1 MDRNR
6 NFFRLVWG
14 NGLHGRLCP
23 GIVAVAVLFGLFPD
37 SVSAKGTDT
46 LPLSAEKVPSRRL
59 SDYWERHPAGEAW
72 ADITRVSVPLM
83 ALSLAEA
90 PSKAS
95 MRNLRYDFIPPE
107 KGTVVR
113 VDDYLQYSPAVLMVG
128 LKACGYQGRSSW
140 GRMLVS
146 DAFSVAVM
154 AATVNAVKYSAKVMR
169 PDGSSR
175 NSFPSGHTATA
186 FMAATM
192 LHKEYGQT
200 RSLWFSV
207 GGYAAATATGVLR
220 MVNNR
225 HWLSDVLMGAGL
237 GIFSTE
243 LGYWLAD
250 LIFKEKGLK
259 MPVRP
264 EPEYDPLFR
273 PSFLSLSMGGKWV
286 PGLYACPQGTT
297 LSFRPGAFVAV
308 EGAYFF
314 SPSWGLGG
322 EVQVSDFT
330 VERDG
335 KASVERTDQYSAR
348 LGGYLS
354 VPVHE
359 RIRLGGKLGAGYAYS
374 SQDIFPGKAGAS
386 GRENAFELAAGVSF
400 TYMAYRNFGIRLYAD
415 YAFSAFPGVSFPG
428 GSEVGPVPGVAY
440 GRSWPYLHSVLVGGS
455 VSLFLGGKAFAP
467 SGPDREK
474 VGKREKKRR

>member
-1 MDRNR
+1 MGAMKGKFFLPAFFCFGDGSGNR
-6 NFFRLVWG
+6 RPRV
-14 NGLHGRLCP
+14 
-23 GIVAVAVLFGLFPD
+23 ILFLLGFLGFLPASVPAAETD
-37 SVSAKGTDT
+37 PVSVSAKKDSVVT
-46 LPLSAEKVPSRRL
+46 LPEYFEK
-59 SDYWERHPAGEAW
+59 HPAGAAW
-72 ADITRVSVPLM
+72 GDIVRVSVPLM
-83 ALSLAEA
+83 ALSFVEA

-95 MRNLRYDFIPPE
+95 IRDLRYDFIPPG

-146 DAFSVAVM
+146 DAFSVVLM
-154 AATVNAVKYSAKVMR
+154 AAAVNGVKYSAKVMR

-186 FMAATM
+186 FMTATM
-192 LHKEYGQT
+192 LHKEYGRT

-259 MPVRP
+259 TPVRP

-273 PSFLSLSMGGKWV
+273 PSFLSLSMGGKWI
-286 PGLYACPQGTT
+286 PGRYACPQGTN

-314 SPSWGLGG
+314 TPSWGLGG

-330 VERDG
+330 VEYDG
-335 KASVERTDQYSAR
+335 KALSGRTDQYSAR

-374 SQDIFPGKAGAS
+374 SRDIFPGKAGIY
-386 GRENAFELAAGVSF
+386 GHEDAFELTVGASF

-415 YAFSAFPGVSFPG
+415 YVFSAFPAVSFPAG
-428 GSEVGPVPGVAY
+428 AASGAFPGSGY
-440 GRSWPYLHSVLVGGS
+440 GASCPYLHNVLLGGS
-455 VSLFLGGKAFAP
+455 VSLFFGGKAFV
-467 SGPDREK
+467 SSKPDRK
-474 VGKREKKRR
+474 RGGKSR